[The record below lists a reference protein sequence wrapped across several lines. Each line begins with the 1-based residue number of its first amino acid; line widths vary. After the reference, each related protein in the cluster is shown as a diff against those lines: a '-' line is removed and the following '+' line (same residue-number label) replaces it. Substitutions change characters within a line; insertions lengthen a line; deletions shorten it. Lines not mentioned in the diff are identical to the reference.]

1 MSTNALIEL
10 IGTSRKVRIKG
21 KKLPPKQGFGQACYS
36 IFMKFSLPKKLKNS
50 LKKPTKS
57 VGYLFLLIGLLIP
70 FAATAQV
77 EDYRQTVITDPAIS
91 RRCSALIDQ
100 RQQKIDHKQKLRS
113 LLERSKRLL
122 QLTPP
127 ERKTLLDKLRK
138 NRKRLTRELKLT
150 LNQIQTKEE
159 NIIRKGCPGITL

>member
-1 MSTNALIEL
+1 M
-10 IGTSRKVRIKG
+10 
-21 KKLPPKQGFGQACYS
+21 
-36 IFMKFSLPKKLKNS
+36 
-50 LKKPTKS
+50 KKPTKS
-57 VGYLFLLIGLLIP
+57 VGYLFLLIGVLIP